1 MNEEDTLTM
10 AAFIKW
16 LRGENMSLADANRL
30 ITVFDTRPFNIDKSD
45 DQTLAGLQI
54 RLRGVLAS
62 RFGLS
67 AQS

>member
-1 MNEEDTLTM
+1 MNEDDTLTM

-30 ITVFDTRPFNIDKSD
+30 ISVFENRPLNVDKND